1 MTNPLPAQKELPDKK
16 KVWRR
21 RNQVIFYVCFS
32 LLVCGA
38 VFQAV
43 WQNQGHLDRLVVLPQ
58 ESFTLEKGEE
68 ERNYFR
74 TWIVYVDNRI
84 PGNQQEEPS
93 RPVHFPEIGAYGK
106 VSFANPIYIGSYV
119 CWWLDVEG
127 ELGDTPVPKE
137 GLTLTKVMVGEET
150 YDLGSLTILPDQS
163 DLLLEWQ
170 SGSSSSN
177 GWYQDEYTVLQDC
190 TLKDAV
196 FYGTHGNRQ
205 GEALSILI
213 NGVSYEEVSEIHL
226 EEGDTLNMETQLTI
240 TDPFSIH
247 EGVLELVFENSQG
260 KKLCRRFPIGDTD
273 FYNGFFGTSEKE
285 LKAFLRG
292 RGSL

>member
-21 RNQVIFYVCFS
+21 RNQVLFYVCFF

-43 WQNQGHLDRLVVLPQ
+43 RQKQGHLDRLAVLPQ
-58 ESFTLEKGEE
+58 ESFTQEKREE
-68 ERNYFR
+68 GRTYFR
-74 TWIVYVDNRI
+74 TWIAYVDNRI
-84 PGNQQEEPS
+84 PGNQQKEPS
-93 RPVHFPEIGAYGK
+93 YPVHFPEIGAYGK

-127 ELGDTPVPKE
+127 ELGDTAVPKE
-137 GLTLTKVMVGEET
+137 GLTLTKVMLGDET
-150 YDLGSLTILPDQS
+150 YELGSLTILPDQGDS
-163 DLLLEWQ
+163 IFEWQ
-170 SGSSSSN
+170 SGSSASN
-177 GWYQDEYTVLQDC
+177 GWSLDQYNVLQDC

-196 FYGTHGNRQ
+196 LYGTHGSRQ

-213 NGVSYEEVSEIHL
+213 NGVSYEEVSGIHL

-247 EGVLELVFENSQG
+247 KGVLELVFEDSQG
-260 KKLCRRFPIGDTD
+260 KQRQRTFPIGDTD
-273 FYNGFFGTSEKE
+273 FYNDFEVSEKE
-285 LKAFLRG
+285 LKGFLKG
-292 RGSL
+292 KGAL

>member
-1 MTNPLPAQKELPDKK
+1 MPDKK

-84 PGNQQEEPS
+84 PGNQQEEQS
-93 RPVHFPEIGAYGK
+93 CPVHFPEIGAYGK

-137 GLTLTKVMVGEET
+137 GLTLTKVMLGEET
-150 YDLGSLTILPDQS
+150 YDLGSLTILPDQPDS
-163 DLLLEWQ
+163 LFEWQ
-170 SGSSSSN
+170 YGSSASN
-177 GWYQDEYTVLQDC
+177 GQSLHRYNILQDC

-196 FYGTHGNRQ
+196 FYGTHGSRQ
-205 GEALSILI
+205 GEVLSILI
-213 NGVSYEEVSEIHL
+213 NGTSYEDVSEL
-226 EEGDTLNMETQLTI
+226 SFTEGDTLSIETQLTI
-240 TDPFSIH
+240 ADPFSIH
-247 EGVLELVFENSQG
+247 EGVLELVFEDSQG
-260 KKLCRRFPIGDTD
+260 KKLQRKFPIGDTD
-273 FYNGFFGTSEKE
+273 FYNDFEVSEKE
-285 LKAFLRG
+285 LKAFLKG
-292 RGSL
+292 KGAL

>member
-1 MTNPLPAQKELPDKK
+1 MTNPLPAQKEPPDKK

-43 WQNQGHLDRLVVLPQ
+43 WQNRGHLDRLAVLPQ

-74 TWIVYVDNRI
+74 TWVVYVDNRM
-84 PGNQQEEPS
+84 PGNQQEEQF

-106 VSFANPIYIGSYV
+106 VSFANPIHIGSYV

-137 GLTLTKVMVGEET
+137 GLTLTKVMLGEET
-150 YDLGSLTILPDQS
+150 YDLGSLTILPDQP
-163 DLLLEWQ
+163 DTLFECQ
-170 SGSSSSN
+170 YGSSASN
-177 GWYQDEYTVLQDC
+177 GQSLHKYNILQDC

-196 FYGTHGNRQ
+196 FYGIHGSRQ
-205 GEALSILI
+205 GETLSILI
-213 NGVSYEEVSEIHL
+213 NGTSYEDVSEL
-226 EEGDTLNMETQLTI
+226 SFTEGDTLNIETQLTI
-240 TDPFSIH
+240 ADPFSIH
-247 EGVLELVFENSQG
+247 EGVLELIFEDSQG
-260 KKLCRRFPIGDTD
+260 KKLQRKFPIGDTD
-273 FYNGFFGTSEKE
+273 FYNDFEVSEKE
-285 LKAFLRG
+285 LKAFLKG
-292 RGSL
+292 KGAL

>member
-1 MTNPLPAQKELPDKK
+1 MTNPLPAQKEMPDKK

-84 PGNQQEEPS
+84 PGNQQEEQS
-93 RPVHFPEIGAYGK
+93 CPVHFPEIGAYGK

-137 GLTLTKVMVGEET
+137 GLTLTKVMLGEET
-150 YDLGSLTILPDQS
+150 YDLGSLTILPDQPDS
-163 DLLLEWQ
+163 LFEWQ
-170 SGSSSSN
+170 YGSSASN
-177 GWYQDEYTVLQDC
+177 GQSLHRYNILQDC

-196 FYGTHGNRQ
+196 FYGTHGSRQ
-205 GEALSILI
+205 GEVLSILI
-213 NGVSYEEVSEIHL
+213 NGTSYEDVSEL
-226 EEGDTLNMETQLTI
+226 SFTEGDTLSIETQLTI
-240 TDPFSIH
+240 ADPFSIH
-247 EGVLELVFENSQG
+247 EGVLELVFEDSQG
-260 KKLCRRFPIGDTD
+260 KKLQRKFPIGDTD
-273 FYNGFFGTSEKE
+273 FYNDFEVSEKE
-285 LKAFLRG
+285 LKAFLKG
-292 RGSL
+292 KGAL